1 MGCGSDAARVLPNDY
16 NIGVNLKIPIFNQ
29 NRRNIDL
36 KTAKIQKDQL
46 TFNEENF
53 KRDLERRINDAVLSM
68 INEIVNIELSEVSAE
83 SAKEGLAL
91 TQTSY
96 TEGAVNIAQ
105 LIDAQR
111 NYLQAQLDQSSAI
124 YNYLIATLNME
135 REIGYF
141 FLLHSPEEN
150 KAFFERYN
158 QFLLENN

>member
-1 MGCGSDAARVLPNDY
+1 MHH
-16 NIGVNLKIPIFNQ
+16 
-29 NRRNIDL
+29 
-36 KTAKIQKDQL
+36 
-46 TFNEENF
+46 
-53 KRDLERRINDAVLSM
+53 
-68 INEIVNIELSEVSAE
+68 VSAE